1 MAITDNLKVEK
12 SQSSFKLYIH
22 HKYFLICPG
31 LLFLAVMVIF
41 PMVFLFRTSLYDLTF
56 MNFRSGEASFIG
68 LGNFAELLFEDKRL
82 LVSIKNTF
90 LFVFVGVSC
99 QFVFGLIMALVFNK
113 VLRHNLFISILMLPS
128 MMTPIVVGL
137 LWRYILNSDFGI
149 VSQLLMLLGY
159 SKQAWL
165 SNPKIAIYV
174 LLIIDFWQWTPF
186 MFLIL
191 LAGLQTM
198 TPDTLEAA
206 RVDGASG
213 IVTLFYIILP
223 IIKPIAL
230 VAVTFR
236 IMDAFKLF
244 DIIAVLTGGGPGSS
258 TYTLI
263 LKAMI
268 DGFTHFRLAYSAS
281 VSIVTL
287 ILVTIFSLLFLRIIY
302 KEMGEEELLMR

>member
-1 MAITDNLKVEK
+1 
-12 SQSSFKLYIH
+12 
-22 HKYFLICPG
+22 
-31 LLFLAVMVIF
+31 MVIF

-113 VLRHNLFISILMLPS
+113 VLRHNLFISMLMLPS

-149 VSQLLMLLGY
+149 ISQLLMLLGY

-186 MFLIL
+186 MFLLL

-244 DIIAVLTGGGPGSS
+244 DIIAVLTGGGPGSA

-302 KEMGEEELLMR
+302 KEMGEEELMMR

>member
-1 MAITDNLKVEK
+1 
-12 SQSSFKLYIH
+12 
-22 HKYFLICPG
+22 
-31 LLFLAVMVIF
+31 MVIF
-41 PMVFLFRTSLYDLTF
+41 PMVFLFRTSLYDITF
-56 MNFRSGEASFIG
+56 MNFLSGEASFIG

-113 VLRHNLFISILMLPS
+113 VLRHNLFISMLMLPS

-149 VSQLLMLLGY
+149 ISQLLMLLGY

-244 DIIAVLTGGGPGSS
+244 DIIAVLTGGGPGSA

>member
-1 MAITDNLKVEK
+1 
-12 SQSSFKLYIH
+12 
-22 HKYFLICPG
+22 
-31 LLFLAVMVIF
+31 MVIF
-41 PMVFLFRTSLYDLTF
+41 PMVFLFRTSLYDITF

-113 VLRHNLFISILMLPS
+113 VLRHNLFISMLMLPS

-206 RVDGASG
+206 RVDGAGG
-213 IVTLFYIILP
+213 IAALFYIILP
-223 IIKPIAL
+223 TIKPIAL

-302 KEMGEEELLMR
+302 KEMGEEELLMQ